1 MTQLAKYEAA
11 RKALTEAVMFD
22 EVMNIR
28 NVAEQAALYAKQAND
43 TDLIQKATEIKVRAE
58 RKAGEMLRK
67 AAEQGKRAT
76 PNGNVNPATIKVSN
90 ETTPSPVTLA
100 EIGITRDQSSRYQK
114 LAAMPDEHFETA
126 VETAKASAG
135 EVTTAFM
142 LREAAKHRSE
152 PIKTKKAEA
161 YRQELKEAKDRGV
174 SMLLSHGRLFL
185 RTLQMQD
192 SFSSQER
199 ELLAEIE
206 GAISLELSHE
216 RN

>member
-11 RKALTEAVMFD
+11 RQALTEAVMFD

-67 AAEQGKRAT
+67 AKEVGDLRSV
-76 PNGNVNPATIKVSN
+76 GNPQLSSDTTIGLSD
-90 ETTPSPVTLA
+90 
-100 EIGITRDQSSRYQK
+100 IGITRDQSSRYQK
-114 LAAMPDEHFETA
+114 LAAMPEEHFETA

-142 LREAAKHRSE
+142 LREAAKHRPE

-161 YRQELKEAKDRGV
+161 YRQELKEAQERGV

-185 RTLQMQD
+185 RTFQMQE
-192 SFSSQER
+192 SFSQQER
-199 ELLAEIE
+199 ELIQEISR
-206 GAISLELSHE
+206 AISLELSHE
-216 RN
+216 SN

>member
-67 AAEQGKRAT
+67 AAEQGDRNTGGK
-76 PNGNVNPATIKVSN
+76 
-90 ETTPSPVTLA
+90 PSIESTVTSAPTLA